1 MLQIKPLN
9 RMSARQA
16 LKHSWLK
23 GSRSYSAADIVA
35 NTVESSVAGAMDA
48 LSSAVPIS
56 RGNSLSEAELYSAL
70 NKEEE
75 DDMPPPVNRN
85 TPRTVAWWQQRA
97 VWSSTLCS
105 KIVVTFLNV
114 ACHTTPHAETTRI

>member
-48 LSSAVPIS
+48 LSSAMPIS

-97 VWSSTLCS
+97 VRSSTLCS
-105 KIVVTFLNV
+105 NIVVTFLNA
-114 ACHTTPHAETTRI
+114 ACYTTPHAETTRI